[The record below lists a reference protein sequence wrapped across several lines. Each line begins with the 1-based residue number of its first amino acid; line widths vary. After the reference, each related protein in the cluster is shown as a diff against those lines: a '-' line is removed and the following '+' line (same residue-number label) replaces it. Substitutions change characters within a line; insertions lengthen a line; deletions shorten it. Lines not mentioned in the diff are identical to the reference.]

1 MNPDLQEALVDGVE
15 HVFCQFGDLL
25 ALSGGDVSI
34 GPDEC
39 FCSYM
44 DITGFEETRLILGAT
59 QGLCRKV
66 LSIMFPQE
74 ELSRDM
80 EQDIIC
86 ELLNMIAETTRTLL
100 GQRGLVMS
108 VGVPYPY
115 RGSVPEDVDATTGV
129 SVSPLGERLVLWT
142 SPVGGEE

>member
-1 MNPDLQEALVDGVE
+1 MMNSDLQEALLDGVE

-44 DITGFEETRLILGAT
+44 DITGCEETRLLLGAT

-100 GQRGLVMS
+100 GQRGLEMS
-108 VGVPYPY
+108 VGVPYPHL
-115 RGSVPEDVDATTGV
+115 GVVPTDVDEKTGV

-142 SPVGGEE
+142 ASADGE